1 MLDVFSTREIA
12 IGIYLLLIIIFVFS
26 RKKIRPAAINVIKCA
41 LSIKLVIPF
50 IFILI
55 YSGVLVTFS
64 ASFSFW
70 KWIYLK
76 DILLWVIF
84 AGVPLCYNATSRSIE
99 QNYFSKMV
107 IENLKFSVLVEYFLS
122 SFTFSIFAELVL
134 QLVLFFLIMMQAISK
149 TKEEYKSVS
158 KLLDWIIAIL
168 GIWIMS
174 LTLKQAVN
182 TYTEHGTVDYVVTF
196 MIPIVLSVFYVPF
209 AYLMA
214 IYSSYETLFV
224 RMSFKEPDNKNAKQK
239 HKQMVLKS
247 CGLSL
252 KKIRKFNDECVK
264 RMYTRMSENDF
275 EDIIFEF
282 KKKK

>member
-1 MLDVFSTREIA
+1 MSLTIN
-12 IGIYLLLIIIFVFS
+12 INLLTSLTPS
-26 RKKIRPAAINVIKCA
+26 AKRSNLTELCT
-41 LSIKLVIPF
+41 
-50 IFILI
+50 
-55 YSGVLVTFS
+55 VLTS

-76 DILLWVIF
+76 DIILWVIF

-196 MIPIVLSVFYVPF
+196 MIPI
-209 AYLMA
+209 
-214 IYSSYETLFV
+214 
-224 RMSFKEPDNKNAKQK
+224 
-239 HKQMVLKS
+239 
-247 CGLSL
+247 
-252 KKIRKFNDECVK
+252 
-264 RMYTRMSENDF
+264 SEL
-275 EDIIFEF
+275 
-282 KKKK
+282 

>member
-26 RKKIRPAAINVIKCA
+26 RKKIRPTAINVIKCA

-64 ASFSFW
+64 AYFSFW

-174 LTLKQAVN
+174 STLKQAVN
-182 TYTEHGTVDYVVTF
+182 TYTEHGTIDYVVTF
-196 MIPIVLSVFYVPF
+196 MIPIVLSVFFVPI
-209 AYLMA
+209 AYFMA
-214 IYSSYETLFV
+214 IYSSYEILFV
-224 RMSFKEPDNKNAKQK
+224 RMSFKEPDNKIAKRK
-239 HKQMVLKS
+239 HKRMVLKS

-264 RMYTRMSENDF
+264 RMYARMSENDF